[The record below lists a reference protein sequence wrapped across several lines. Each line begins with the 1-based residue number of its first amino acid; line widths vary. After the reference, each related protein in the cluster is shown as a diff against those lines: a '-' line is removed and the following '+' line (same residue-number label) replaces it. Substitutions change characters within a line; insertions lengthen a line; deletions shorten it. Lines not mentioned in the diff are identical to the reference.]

1 MYDEYVRYNSFQWK
15 RTFIDLFAANQPY
28 QMYENIKCNYLQQS
42 ITNIFFLNSSNLVRL
57 GNLMYINNNNTT
69 VNDKYK
75 WTQSLSPAAIF
86 RTNHVSLQPS
96 WKYGTSTCTFWLQ
109 TNCLFVKDLLLFFFY
124 IIFLL
129 KIRPLFCHLFHFQ
142 FLNVL
147 LQSASVPVPNTD
159 RLKVM
164 VTRRVTWGQYR

>member
-1 MYDEYVRYNSFQWK
+1 M
-15 RTFIDLFAANQPY
+15 
-28 QMYENIKCNYLQQS
+28 
-42 ITNIFFLNSSNLVRL
+42 RL

-109 TNCLFVKDLLLFFFY
+109 TNCLFVKDLLLFFLHNF
-124 IIFLL
+124 FV
-129 KIRPLFCHLFHFQ
+129 KDPSLFCHLFHFQ

-147 LQSASVPVPNTD
+147 LQSASVLYLTLIDWRSWSQEGSPEVNTGNNRKMNVD
-159 RLKVM
+159 CCWLKHYN
-164 VTRRVTWGQYR
+164 GD